1 MEHGVALPSFL
12 KKMNLRLSDMEQ
24 ELYLLIEWPEV
35 QSLMDKDGF
44 SDNAHLKN
52 DGNVAFPAYFVDKNW
67 YDSVCYQ
74 DYLDSINK

>member
-1 MEHGVALPSFL
+1 
-12 KKMNLRLSDMEQ
+12 MEQ

-35 QSLMDKDGF
+35 QSLMEKEGF
-44 SDNAHLKN
+44 DDNAWLKN
-52 DGNVAFPAYFVDKNW
+52 EREDVAFPAYFVSKTW